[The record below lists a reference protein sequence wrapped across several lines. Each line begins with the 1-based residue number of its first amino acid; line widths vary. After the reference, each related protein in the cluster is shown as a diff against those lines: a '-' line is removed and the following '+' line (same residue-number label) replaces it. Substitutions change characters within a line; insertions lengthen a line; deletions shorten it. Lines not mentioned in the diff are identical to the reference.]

1 MSGVRTHLTTIGTYN
16 IKKIRQGVG
25 CLLFVVP
32 DEEWKRKGKMT
43 IESNYDVIRFIEH
56 GNRCRPTMDRV
67 SGELLIYVLREHP
80 QTSKSMVFTWFREL
94 AVQLE
99 QYRRYRNNRGYRY
112 VNPYSVLVTRDGEVL
127 LLDLEAESNE
137 FVMKSMQKR
146 AMRKHFVK
154 PIAGIKENIVL
165 TYDLYGL
172 GKTMQFILANTKLEP
187 ELKKSEE
194 RRLEKVISRCLG
206 EDPKKQYN
214 DLKQV
219 LKDLPEEKQG
229 IYKEWKKA
237 ACAALILLC
246 LAAAFVMFFL
256 KTSTLKRE
264 NQRLGEQ
271 LQTQEKELREMKNAE
286 LKKEAQQEESLTMQ
300 SRMDALAA
308 DVEALEEYT
317 AEEAAG
323 SSEDVIREG
332 EILLR
337 ELYWYLAPA
346 YEQEGTA
353 DRAIETYGSLCRLET
368 EESLLERAYLKKAA
382 LELESG
388 KTKSAEE
395 TLLEAAKQIP
405 EIESAEEYSELMA
418 QCSAEKETDS
428 NAEAGNQTQ
437 GEIGLE
443 NEATS
448 QMENGTEQVPESPAE
463 EAETELPL

>member
-187 ELKKSEE
+187 ELKKV
-194 RRLEKVISRCLG
+194 K
-206 EDPKKQYN
+206 N
-214 DLKQV
+214 DV
-219 LKDLPEEKQG
+219 
-229 IYKEWKKA
+229 WK
-237 ACAALILLC
+237 
-246 LAAAFVMFFL
+246 
-256 KTSTLKRE
+256 R
-264 NQRLGEQ
+264 
-271 LQTQEKELREMKNAE
+271 
-286 LKKEAQQEESLTMQ
+286 
-300 SRMDALAA
+300 
-308 DVEALEEYT
+308 
-317 AEEAAG
+317 
-323 SSEDVIREG
+323 
-332 EILLR
+332 
-337 ELYWYLAPA
+337 
-346 YEQEGTA
+346 
-353 DRAIETYGSLCRLET
+353 
-368 EESLLERAYLKKAA
+368 
-382 LELESG
+382 
-388 KTKSAEE
+388 
-395 TLLEAAKQIP
+395 
-405 EIESAEEYSELMA
+405 
-418 QCSAEKETDS
+418 
-428 NAEAGNQTQ
+428 
-437 GEIGLE
+437 
-443 NEATS
+443 
-448 QMENGTEQVPESPAE
+448 
-463 EAETELPL
+463 